1 MRNAENCRVNGTKLS
16 ADFNFDYYG
25 EFYMKI
31 DNKKARIIL
40 AVIIAVS
47 LVISTVYM
55 FSKQGFHEDE
65 LLTYNLANSSKQL
78 NVDGGW
84 NSPED
89 FNEYLAVSPDDRFD
103 YAQVYE
109 NQIIDASH
117 PPLYYALV
125 HTVCSFFPGVFSK
138 WLAYSI
144 NVLAMAGILI
154 MLYKIGQKI
163 TGNNLYALIGAGAY
177 ALSIACIT
185 TTIYLRMYATLTFW
199 VLAFV
204 YMSIK
209 LYEKKNTVGIKD
221 CILLVF
227 TVLCGVLTQYYFI
240 LFAGLTGLVFL
251 VFKIKEKCGKDL
263 IKYIIAA
270 VVGAGL
276 ALCIYPYIISNVL
289 GGNRG
294 LSSLDMSALDM
305 ITVVTYVFYKL
316 CTYVQILAKDMFINQ
331 VWLLGL
337 CTAAVIGFGIYFR
350 FVKKVKIP
358 KKAMFAVVPAVCYF
372 IGISLVS
379 PFNSDRYVMASLPLI
394 AMLFAFSFIRIF
406 TLFKNQ
412 KIRLAVPACILLASV
427 TAFVTVKPY
436 YTYGK
441 TNLYEPKTDNCIFVG
456 TAMLEWNKCIDKFMN
471 SKPVAPQDVDLDK
484 DAQVAHAN
492 IAIAS
497 SNIVGKGPGNS
508 VERDFLS
515 QAFSDFI
522 YAIIIEEMGIWG
534 AALVAFLYII
544 LLFRAGRIA
553 NRCEN
558 NFPAFLCMGLAIMLV
573 TQALFNMAVAVGLAP
588 VTGQPL
594 PLISRGGTSTI
605 INCLYLGII
614 LSISRTAKKKEIPQ
628 NELDDSKMVAA

>member
-1 MRNAENCRVNGTKLS
+1 MRNAENCRLNGTKLS

-40 AVIIAVS
+40 AVIIVVS

-154 MLYKIGQKI
+154 MLYKIGRKF
-163 TGNNLYALIGAGAY
+163 TGNNLYALIGVGAY

-221 CILLVF
+221 CILLAV

-305 ITVVTYVFYKL
+305 VTVVTYVFYKL

-412 KIRLAVPACILLASV
+412 KIRLAVPVCILLASV

-471 SKPVAPQDVDLDK
+471 YDSTMIVQSSKFSPTLGDELEEFAEKRGVITNGKVSSLAEAFMFNGDTNKQETDSMEKLKTDKKLASLDEVTVYVSRLADK
-484 DAQVAHAN
+484 DDVLKYITENTKFKNYELIQADYSFEDFYN
-492 IAIAS
+492 WYDYF
-497 SNIVGKGPGNS
+497 
-508 VERDFLS
+508 VETESYCNVYRF
-515 QAFSDFI
+515 
-522 YAIIIEEMGIWG
+522 Y
-534 AALVAFLYII
+534 
-544 LLFRAGRIA
+544 
-553 NRCEN
+553 
-558 NFPAFLCMGLAIMLV
+558 
-573 TQALFNMAVAVGLAP
+573 
-588 VTGQPL
+588 
-594 PLISRGGTSTI
+594 
-605 INCLYLGII
+605 
-614 LSISRTAKKKEIPQ
+614 
-628 NELDDSKMVAA
+628 

>member
-1 MRNAENCRVNGTKLS
+1 MRNAENCRLNGTKLS

-154 MLYKIGQKI
+154 MLYKIGRKI

-221 CILLVF
+221 CILLAV

-305 ITVVTYVFYKL
+305 VTVVTYVFYKL

-412 KIRLAVPACILLASV
+412 KVRLAVPVCILLASV

-471 SKPVAPQDVDLDK
+471 YDSTMIVQSSKFSPTLGDELEEFAEKRGVITNGKVSSLAEAFMFNGDTNKQETDSMEKLKTDKKLASLDEVTVYVSRLADK
-484 DAQVAHAN
+484 DDVLKYITENTKFKNYELIQADYSFEDFYN
-492 IAIAS
+492 WYDYF
-497 SNIVGKGPGNS
+497 
-508 VERDFLS
+508 VETESYCNVYRF
-515 QAFSDFI
+515 
-522 YAIIIEEMGIWG
+522 Y
-534 AALVAFLYII
+534 
-544 LLFRAGRIA
+544 
-553 NRCEN
+553 
-558 NFPAFLCMGLAIMLV
+558 
-573 TQALFNMAVAVGLAP
+573 
-588 VTGQPL
+588 
-594 PLISRGGTSTI
+594 
-605 INCLYLGII
+605 
-614 LSISRTAKKKEIPQ
+614 
-628 NELDDSKMVAA
+628 